1 MTINFTFNSIDEME
15 ESIVRLAEALHND
28 RFLTLPDVPKVA
40 AGEPVTHEEEDIPT
54 APSPEEDEPEPI
66 RETPK
71 AEEPKPEKPKKAD
84 RVSIRK
90 LLSDLNK
97 KTGENTARKLI
108 SDMGYRV
115 LTDVPDDKL
124 AELKAR
130 AEEVLNA

>member
-28 RFLTLPDVPKVA
+28 KFLTLPDVPAIA

-54 APSPEEDEPEPI
+54 APSPEEPEPA
-66 RETPK
+66 K
-71 AEEPKPEKPKKAD
+71 AEEPKPETPKKAD